1 MRSGARIVA
10 KRFGLAPARG
20 VLEGGAM
27 IKSKSKLTLNTETL
41 RVLTDEL
48 NLVYGGIVSSDNCPS
63 AGLPCGPKS
72 PQPEPGSCF
81 CPIRGTLGG
90 TIGPGGKVE

>member
-48 NLVYGGIVSSDNCPS
+48 HLVHGGIISSDNCPS
-63 AGLPCGPKS
+63 AGMPCGPKR

-81 CPIRGTLGG
+81 CPVRVTVGTFS
-90 TIGPGGKVE
+90 PGGGSLE